1 MGKRADYTRWVED
14 VTEVILCA
22 GPLRIQFCR
31 LVSIPVKAY
40 IEEQVGPL
48 ISAAGVGWAVYHGT
62 YVAHDIAQ
70 GFTAVYLKSGPLE
83 VAAIGILVW
92 LHGKYRRATNMNR

>member
-1 MGKRADYTRWVED
+1 
-14 VTEVILCA
+14 VTEVILRA
-22 GPLRIQFCR
+22 RRQRLQFCR
-31 LVSIPVKAY
+31 QVSVPVKAY
-40 IEEQVGPL
+40 LEEQVGPL

-62 YVAHDIAQ
+62 YVAHNIAQ

-83 VAAIGILVW
+83 VAAIGILIW